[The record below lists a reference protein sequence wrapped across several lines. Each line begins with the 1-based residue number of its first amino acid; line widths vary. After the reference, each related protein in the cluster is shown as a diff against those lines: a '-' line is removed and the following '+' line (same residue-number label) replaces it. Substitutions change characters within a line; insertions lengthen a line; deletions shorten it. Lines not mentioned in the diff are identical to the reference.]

1 MKKEDKQ
8 ETTLEVENE
17 MYSHLIETT
26 SDVDMAPPQTS
37 PLPLNCP
44 KKQPKSSSPTHS
56 NKKLKTEYS
65 SPYNLDSDMPKNV
78 DYQSC
83 DFTQNLVAD
92 PDEAKDYSKNGPGV
106 WKGGSIPFNIPVA
119 QCHPDGSVVLTSKTE
134 QNASEQG
141 KFI

>member
-1 MKKEDKQ
+1 MKKEDKKD
-8 ETTLEVENE
+8 TNLEEENE

-26 SDVDMAPPQTS
+26 TDVDMAPPQTS

-44 KKQPKSSSPTHS
+44 KKSKTSSPTHS

-65 SPYNLDSDMPKNV
+65 SPYLDSDTPKNV
-78 DYQSC
+78 DYPSC
-83 DFTQNLVAD
+83 DFAQNLVAD
-92 PDEAKDYSKNGPGV
+92 PEEAKDYSKNGPGG
-106 WKGGSIPFNIPVA
+106 WKGGLTFNIPVA

-141 KFI
+141 KK